1 MWNQQQA
8 MPEEI
13 GMFEGQN
20 SPYMALERVFHE
32 PNRLAIMSAL
42 GGAVDGLRFVDL
54 KKQCTL
60 TDGNLSRHLKT
71 LEEANAI
78 RVEKRYV
85 GGRPQTTLFITGAGR
100 EGFMQYLR
108 ALEEVLMKASESLGA
123 EQVGLSFFADGVD
136 AANA

>member
-1 MWNQQQA
+1 MN
-8 MPEEI
+8 ES
-13 GMFEGQN
+13 QN

-42 GGAVDGLRFVDL
+42 GGAVDGLTFGDV

-60 TDGNLSRHLKT
+60 TDGNLSRHLRT

-78 RVEKRYV
+78 RIEKKFV
-85 GGRPQTTLFITGAGR
+85 GARPRTTLFITRAGR
-100 EGFMQYLR
+100 EAFMQYLR

-123 EQVGLSFFADGVD
+123 EQVGPSFLVDRVD